1 MKKNYE
7 IQAQLLADY
16 LPDGKFWKAKNIDES
31 NLRKLLNG
39 FGKEFVNIEDTLN
52 WLKRELN
59 ILTTFDLIE
68 FWEEAYGIPDDDDV
82 FTVQGKK
89 IEERRFNLYIKELMD
104 GADRAEDWENI
115 ASKFGYKCKVYP
127 TATISYFPFRFPINF
142 YESPQYAIGVEFYD
156 VAPPSRFTLQFPI
169 TFGATGVI
177 QLQKIFEI
185 IKPADC
191 KVVYR
196 YVNS

>member
-1 MKKNYE
+1 MKEKYKE
-7 IQAQLLADY
+7 QAQLLANY
-16 LPDGKFWKAKNIDES
+16 LPSGKFWEAKNIDES

-68 FWEEAYGIPDDDDV
+68 YWEEAYGIPDDDGV
-82 FTVQGKK
+82 FTVQGKS

-127 TATISYFPFRFPINF
+127 PATISYFTFRFPINF

-156 VAPPSRFTLQFPI
+156 IAPPPRFDLQFPF
-169 TFGATGVI
+169 TFGATNVI

-191 KVVYR
+191 EVVYR